1 MKAKKLLSLLLAGAM
16 AASVAAVPAVS
27 AEDTAPVE
35 LTVVT
40 TNDIHGY
47 YTNTGSTLGMEYV
60 AAIAQ
65 AEGADLVLDA
75 GDTLHGQSFATVTQG
90 ESMARLMQAAGYD
103 AMTMGNHDLN
113 YGVAR
118 LQQLNEDYLPILTGN
133 LVDQNGDSALPGSIT
148 KEVEGI
154 TVGVFGVY
162 DDSLISSADANA
174 LEGHTVTDAV
184 AYANQTAQ
192 ALTDA
197 GCDVVVCLT
206 HSADPIAFAQQT
218 FNIDL
223 VVSGHQHLEYSTLL
237 DNAQGKN
244 VFVTQNGY
252 YFWQAGLISL
262 SYDPATDEITQADL
276 EYITAQQAAAEYT
289 PDETVSALIDTITQ
303 ENSTILNTV
312 IGASPVEMPYV
323 WEDVRRG
330 ETDIGQF
337 VTASYLEATGADLA
351 IENAG
356 GIRSG
361 LPQGDVLYGNIISIS
376 PYGNLVVTKQLT
388 GAEIWEMLEISL
400 DITLRNQAAYEGQLG
415 MLQQGSSAQDA
426 QLAYPFPEESGSALQ
441 VSGAEITYDPEAE
454 YGSRIQSVTIGGTAI
469 QSGRLYT
476 VAGNSYLATDDTYSM
491 LANAAVEHEYGTC
504 EEAIRDLLLQGE
516 DAVRAAVEGS
526 VWSVA
531 SAQPEEPVVPETPDT
546 GSEEQPNSTDTT
558 DTPVVPEEVPP
569 TGDTAAPLAGT
580 ALLLVSGLGLGVLLV
595 LRHRCRKTGGCQ

>member
-1 MKAKKLLSLLLAGAM
+1 MKLKKILSLLLAGAM

-27 AEDTAPVE
+27 AQDSAPVE

-47 YTNTGSTLGMEYV
+47 YTYNGSVAGLEYV
-60 AAIAQ
+60 AAIAR

-90 ESMARLMQAAGYD
+90 ESMARLLEAAGYD

-118 LQQLNEDYLPILTGN
+118 LQQLSQAYVPILTGN
-133 LVDQNGDSALPGSIT
+133 LVDENGSAALPETLI

-154 TVGVFGVY
+154 TVGLFGVY
-162 DDSLISSADANA
+162 DDSLISSADTNA

-184 AYANQTAQ
+184 SYANETAQ
-192 ALTDA
+192 KLVEQ

-206 HSADPIAFAQQT
+206 HNADPVAFAQQT
-218 FNIDL
+218 SNIDL
-223 VVSGHQHLEYSTLL
+223 VVSGHQHLEYRSMV

-244 VFVTQNGY
+244 VYVTQTGY
-252 YFWQAGLISL
+252 YLQQVGLIRL
-262 SYDPATDEITQADL
+262 SYDAASDEVTTAQMD
-276 EYITAQQAAAEYT
+276 YITAQQTAAEYT
-289 PDETVSALIDTITQ
+289 PDETVSNLIDTIV
-303 ENSTILNTV
+303 EEESEILNTV
-312 IGASPVEMPYV
+312 IGTSPIEMPYA

-337 VTASYLEATGADLA
+337 VTAAYLEETGADLA

-361 LPQGDVLYGNIISIS
+361 LPQGEVLYNDIISIS
-376 PYGNLVVTKQLT
+376 PYGNLIVTKQLT
-388 GAEIWEMLEISL
+388 GEEIWEMLEISL

-415 MLQQGSSAQDA
+415 MLEQGADPQEA
-426 QLAYPFPEESGSALQ
+426 QLAYPFPDESGSALQ
-441 VSGAEITYDPEAE
+441 VSGAEITYDPTAE
-454 YGSRIQSVTIGGTAI
+454 YGSRIQSITIGGAAI

-476 VAGNSYLATDDTYSM
+476 VAGNSYLVTDDTYPM
-491 LANAAVEHEYGTC
+491 LANAPAVHEYGTC
-504 EEAIRDLLLQGE
+504 EEALRDLLLQGE
-516 DAVRAAVEGS
+516 DAVAAAVEGS

-531 SAQPEEPVVPETPDT
+531 SAQPEEPVQPETP
-546 GSEEQPNSTDTT
+546 EE
-558 DTPVVPEEVPP
+558 TPTLPEEETPP
-569 TGDTAAPLAGT
+569 TGDSLPLAGV
-580 ALLLVSGLGLGVLLV
+580 ALLTLSGLGLAGLLV
-595 LRHRCRKTGGCQ
+595 LRRRRSRGGC

>member
-1 MKAKKLLSLLLAGAM
+1 
-16 AASVAAVPAVS
+16 
-27 AEDTAPVE
+27 
-35 LTVVT
+35 
-40 TNDIHGY
+40 
-47 YTNTGSTLGMEYV
+47 
-60 AAIAQ
+60 
-65 AEGADLVLDA
+65 
-75 GDTLHGQSFATVTQG
+75 
-90 ESMARLMQAAGYD
+90 
-103 AMTMGNHDLN
+103 MTMGNHDLN

-289 PDETVSALIDTITQ
+289 PDETVSALIDTITK

-312 IGASPVEMPYV
+312 IGASRWRCPMLGKTSAVGKPTSANLSPLPIWKPPGRTWPLKMPAASAAACP
-323 WEDVRRG
+323 R
-330 ETDIGQF
+330 ETCS
-337 VTASYLEATGADLA
+337 TAT
-351 IENAG
+351 
-356 GIRSG
+356 
-361 LPQGDVLYGNIISIS
+361 
-376 PYGNLVVTKQLT
+376 
-388 GAEIWEMLEISL
+388 
-400 DITLRNQAAYEGQLG
+400 
-415 MLQQGSSAQDA
+415 SSA
-426 QLAYPFPEESGSALQ
+426 F
-441 VSGAEITYDPEAE
+441 
-454 YGSRIQSVTIGGTAI
+454 
-469 QSGRLYT
+469 
-476 VAGNSYLATDDTYSM
+476 
-491 LANAAVEHEYGTC
+491 
-504 EEAIRDLLLQGE
+504 
-516 DAVRAAVEGS
+516 
-526 VWSVA
+526 
-531 SAQPEEPVVPETPDT
+531 
-546 GSEEQPNSTDTT
+546 
-558 DTPVVPEEVPP
+558 PP
-569 TGDTAAPLAGT
+569 TVTWW
-580 ALLLVSGLGLGVLLV
+580 
-595 LRHRCRKTGGCQ
+595 